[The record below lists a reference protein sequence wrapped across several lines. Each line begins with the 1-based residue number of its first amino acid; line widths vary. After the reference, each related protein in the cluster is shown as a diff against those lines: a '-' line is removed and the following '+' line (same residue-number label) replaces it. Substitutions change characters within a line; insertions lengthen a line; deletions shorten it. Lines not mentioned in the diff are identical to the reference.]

1 MATPRKFEK
10 RQIPTKAD
18 VKNKSA
24 KRHPVKATLPRAQ
37 SILSTDLPA
46 EPERTTPFTG
56 LHGQVVEL
64 LRVTKQDIEAMP
76 VKDVQ
81 QLVHELQLRQIELEM
96 QNEDLRRTQVE
107 IEAAKDRYKDRYA
120 ALYDFSPAGH
130 VTLDTS
136 SMIVEANLRAAT
148 LLGINRQELIGQ
160 SFVRFITPDDCLVF
174 DRHCHEVLKSGLR
187 QTCEVQLLKQ
197 SGPSCWVFLESLA
210 MPEESGRI
218 TRWRTALLDISSRK
232 QAELEKTRLIEDLTR
247 SQQHFQTLFNWT
259 PSAVGISTVAGGR
272 LIDVNEGFSRL
283 TGYNRE
289 EMIGHTTL
297 ELGLWADPSERAIV
311 LREIQ
316 EQGYVHNREGLL
328 RTKSGEIRAL
338 MVSVEPIQLGYT
350 PCLIYLAHDITERK
364 RTDAVLRLAKFSME
378 RAADAVYWVDPQ
390 ARILDVNE
398 AASLM
403 LGYSKE
409 ELCAMTVHDLN
420 PDFQADMWPGFW
432 LETQRRGTMVIE
444 TVHRAKDG
452 RLIPIEVSVNF
463 LIHEGKEY
471 HCAFVRDITERKRA
485 EEKVHQLADRL
496 KLATS
501 AAQIGVW
508 DWNILKDELVWDDR
522 MFALYG
528 VKKEHFGGAYDAWL
542 SVVHPDDRAR
552 CDEAI
557 QQAIRKERPYD
568 IEYRICWPNGTVR
581 VIKADGQGIWDT
593 DGTALRMTG
602 VNYDITERKQAE
614 EELRRSESF
623 ITSVV
628 ENLPN
633 MIFVKDAKDL
643 KFVRFNKA
651 GEDLLGYPREALIGK
666 SDHEMF
672 PKEEADFFTSK
683 DREVLELGGMLDI
696 PEEWID
702 TKHHGRRILHTR
714 KIPIYDEKGEPRYLL
729 GISEDVTDLK
739 RLEAARKESE
749 DRYRNIFEN
758 ALEGIFQTMPDG
770 KYVAVNPALA
780 RIYGYDLPED
790 MIATVT
796 NLAGH
801 LYVDPGRR
809 DEFIRLM
816 QEQERVTG
824 FEALVYRKDGS
835 WIWVSQGARALRD
848 PSGTLVGY
856 EGTVQDVTQR
866 KLGESRLRA
875 TLEELRMLSGR
886 LATVR
891 EEEQTRIARELHDEL
906 GVGLTC
912 LKVDLSRLHTIMG
925 APRGARARNKMEDKI
940 RSMVEQVDAT
950 IASVQRIVT
959 ELRPRILDDLGLVA
973 AIEWQCQDFQQRTGI
988 PCTCVSSSDNIA
1000 MEPEQATSLFRICQE
1015 ALTNTARHAQ
1025 AKAIQVLI
1033 KQLDN
1038 NLQLTIQDDGV
1049 GISCEKLTESTS
1061 LGLLGMRERAASLG
1075 GQVSIAGSPGK
1086 GTTVTVRVPLSSST

>member
-10 RQIPTKAD
+10 RRVRTKVDAKKTKS
-18 VKNKSA
+18 VK
-24 KRHPVKATLPRAQ
+24 RRPLKATLPRAQ
-37 SILSTDLPA
+37 STPSTDLPA
-46 EPERTTPFTG
+46 EQPERITIFTG
-56 LHGQVVEL
+56 LHSQAEEL
-64 LRVTKQDIEAMP
+64 LRVTKQDVAAMP
-76 VKDVQ
+76 IKDVQ
-81 QLVHELQLRQIELEM
+81 QLVHELRVHQIELEK
-96 QNEDLRRTQVE
+96 QNDELRRTE
-107 IEAAKDRYKDRYA
+107 GEHGAARDRYME
-120 ALYDFSPAGH
+120 LYDFSPAGH
-130 VTLDTS
+130 FTLDMDCT
-136 SMIVEANLRAAT
+136 IVEANLRAGT
-148 LLGINRQELIGQ
+148 LLGINRKELIGQ
-160 SFVRFITPDDCLVF
+160 PLTRFFASEDQ
-174 DRHCHEVLKSGLR
+174 DRLHRHYREVLKTGTR
-187 QTCEVQLLKQ
+187 QSCEARLWSKAVAASWVQ
-197 SGPSCWVFLESLA
+197 LESLA
-210 MPEESGRI
+210 IHEEPGHI
-218 TRWRTALLDISSRK
+218 THWRTALLDITERK
-232 QAELEKTRLIEDLTR
+232 RDEQAKSLLIRDLRR

-259 PSAVGISTVAGGR
+259 PSAVGISTVAEGR
-272 LIDVNEGFSRL
+272 FIDVNEGFSQL
-283 TGYNRE
+283 TGYKRE
-289 EMIGHTTL
+289 EVIGRTTV
-297 ELGLWADPSERAIV
+297 ELGLWANHAERAAV

-316 EQGYVHNREGLL
+316 EQGHLHNREGLL
-328 RTKSGEIRAL
+328 RTKSGEIRSL
-338 MVSVEPIQLGYT
+338 MVSVDSIQFEAT

-364 RTDAVLRLAKFSME
+364 RAEETLRLAKFSVE
-378 RAADAVYWVDPQ
+378 RAADAVYWVDSQ
-390 ARILDVNE
+390 AKIMDVNE
-398 AASLM
+398 AACRM
-403 LGYSKE
+403 LNYSKD

-444 TVHRAKDG
+444 TAHRAKDG

-463 LIHEGKEY
+463 LVHEGKEY

-508 DWNILKDELVWDDR
+508 DWNILNDELIWDDR

-528 VKKEHFGGAYDAWL
+528 VNKENFGGAYDAWL
-542 SVVHPDDRAR
+542 SGVHPDDRAR

-568 IEYRICWPNGTVR
+568 IEFRICWPNGTVR
-581 VIKADGQGIWDT
+581 VIKAVGQVICDT

-602 VNYDITERKQAE
+602 VNYDITERKRAE
-614 EELRRSESF
+614 EELRRSEAF

-633 MIFVKDAKDL
+633 MIFVKDAKNL

-651 GEDLLGYPREALIGK
+651 GEDLLGYPRDVLIGK
-666 SDHEMF
+666 SDYEMF
-672 PKEEADFFTSK
+672 PKDEADFFTSK
-683 DREVLELGGMLDI
+683 DREVLELGGLLDI
-696 PEEWID
+696 PEELID

-729 GISEDVTDLK
+729 GISEDVTDVK

-749 DRYRNIFEN
+749 ERYRNIFEN
-758 ALEGIFQTMPDG
+758 ALEGIFQAMPDG

-780 RIYGYDLPED
+780 RIYGYDSPDD
-790 MIATVT
+790 MVATVT

-835 WIWVSQGARALRD
+835 WIWVSEGARALRD
-848 PSGTLVGY
+848 PAGTLVGY
-856 EGTVQDVTQR
+856 EGTVEDVTER

-886 LATVR
+886 LVTVR

-912 LKVDLSRLHTIMG
+912 LKVDLSRLYTIMDE
-925 APRGARARNKMEDKI
+925 PRGARARKKMEDKI
-940 RSMVEQVDAT
+940 RSMMEQVDAT

-988 PCTCVSSSDNIA
+988 PCTCVSSADDIA

-1015 ALTNTARHAQ
+1015 ALTNTARHAK
-1025 AKAIQVLI
+1025 ATAIQVLI

-1038 NLQLTIQDDGV
+1038 NLLLAIQDDGV

-1086 GTTVTVRVPLSSST
+1086 GTTVTVRVPLSSSI

>member
-1 MATPRKFEK
+1 MTKTAGGSTKGPEFRRREEKLLQATQR
-10 RQIPTKAD
+10 D
-18 VKNKSA
+18 VA
-24 KRHPVKATLPRAQ
+24 V
-37 SILSTDLPA
+37 
-46 EPERTTPFTG
+46 
-56 LHGQVVEL
+56 
-64 LRVTKQDIEAMP
+64 MP
-76 VKDVQ
+76 VSEVK
-81 QLVHELQLRQIELEM
+81 QLAHELQIHQVELSMQKEELCRAQLELE
-96 QNEDLRRTQVE
+96 RAR
-107 IEAAKDRYKDRYA
+107 DRYM

-130 VTLDTS
+130 LTLDMDCT
-136 SMIVEANLRAAT
+136 IVEANLRAAT
-148 LLGINRQELIGQ
+148 LLDVTRKELIAQ
-160 SFVRFITPDDCLVF
+160 PLARFFASEDQDLF
-174 DRHCHEVLKSGLR
+174 HRHCREVLKTGTR
-187 QTCEVQLLKQ
+187 QSCEVRLREKADGV
-197 SGPSCWVFLESLA
+197 SWVQLESLA
-210 MPEESGRI
+210 IHEEPGSSI
-218 TRWRTALLDISSRK
+218 HWRTALLDITERK
-232 QAELEKTRLIEDLTR
+232 RDEQAKSLLIRDLRR
-247 SQQHFQTLFNWT
+247 SQQRFQTLFNWT
-259 PSAVGISTVAGGR
+259 PSAVGISTVAEGR
-272 LIDVNEGFSRL
+272 FIDVNEGFSQL
-283 TGYNRE
+283 TGYKRE
-289 EMIGHTTL
+289 EVIGRTTV
-297 ELGLWADPSERAIV
+297 ELGLWADPAERV
-311 LREIQ
+311 TLLREIQ
-316 EQGYVHNREGLL
+316 EQGHLHNREGLL
-328 RTKSGEIRAL
+328 RTKSGEIRSL
-338 MVSVEPIQLGYT
+338 MVSVDSIQFEAT

-364 RTDAVLRLAKFSME
+364 RAEETLRLAKFSVE
-378 RAADAVYWVDPQ
+378 RAADAVYWVDSQ
-390 ARILDVNE
+390 AKILDVNE
-398 AASLM
+398 AACRM
-403 LGYSKE
+403 LNYSKD
-409 ELCAMTVHDLN
+409 ELRAMTVHDLN

-508 DWNILKDELVWDDR
+508 DWNILNDELVWDDR

-528 VKKEHFGGAYDAWL
+528 VKNENFGGAYDAWL
-542 SVVHPDDRAR
+542 SGVHPDDRAR

-557 QQAIRKERPYD
+557 QKAIRKEKPYD
-568 IEYRICWPNGTVR
+568 IEFRICWPNGTVR
-581 VIKADGQGIWDT
+581 VIKAVGQVTWDT

-602 VNYDITERKQAE
+602 VNYDITERKRAE
-614 EELRRSESF
+614 EELRGSESF

-651 GEDLLGYPREALIGK
+651 GEDLLGYPREVLIGK
-666 SDHEMF
+666 SDYEMF
-672 PKEEADFFTSK
+672 PKAEADFFTSK

-696 PEEWID
+696 PEELID

-729 GISEDVTDLK
+729 GISEDVTDIK

-749 DRYRNIFEN
+749 ERYRTIFEN

-780 RIYGYDLPED
+780 RIYGYDSPDD
-790 MIATVT
+790 MIAMVP

-801 LYVDPGRR
+801 LYVDTGRR

-816 QEQERVTG
+816 QEQERVTS

-835 WIWVSQGARALRD
+835 WIWVSEGARALRD
-848 PSGTLVGY
+848 ADGTLVGY
-856 EGTVQDVTQR
+856 EGTVEDVTQR
-866 KLGESRLRA
+866 KLGESRLRT

-886 LATVR
+886 LSTVR
-891 EEEQTRIARELHDEL
+891 EEEQTRISRELHDEL

-912 LKVDLSRLHTIMG
+912 LKVDLSRLRTIMG
-925 APRGARARNKMEDKI
+925 EPRGARARKKMEDKF

-988 PCTCVSSSDNIA
+988 PCTCVSSADDIA
-1000 MEPEQATSLFRICQE
+1000 MEPAQATSLFRICQE

-1025 AKAIQVLI
+1025 ATAIQVLI

-1038 NLQLTIQDDGV
+1038 NLLLAIQDNGV

-1086 GTTVTVRVPLSSST
+1086 GTTVTVRVPLSGST

>member
-1 MATPRKFEK
+1 MATPRKFGK
-10 RQIPTKAD
+10 RRVRTKVDA
-18 VKNKSA
+18 KNKTA
-24 KRHPVKATLPRAQ
+24 KRRPLEATLPRAQ
-37 SILSTDLPA
+37 STLSIDVPA
-46 EPERTTPFTG
+46 GQLARTTTFTE
-56 LHGQVVEL
+56 LHSQAEEL
-64 LRVTKQDIEAMP
+64 LQVTKQDAAAMP
-76 VKDVQ
+76 VPEVQ
-81 QLVHELQLRQIELEM
+81 QPPHEWQIHQVELNMQKEELRRAKLELEKA
-96 QNEDLRRTQVE
+96 R
-107 IEAAKDRYKDRYA
+107 DRHME
-120 ALYDFSPAGH
+120 LYNFSPTGH
-130 VTLDTS
+130 LTLDMDCT
-136 SMIVEANLRAAT
+136 IVEANLSAAT
-148 LLGINRQELIGQ
+148 LLGVTRKELVEQ
-160 SFVRFITPDDCLVF
+160 PLTRFLASDDHDVF
-174 DRHCHEVLKSGLR
+174 HRHCREVFLKTSMR
-187 QTCEVQLLKQ
+187 QSCEVRLRDKV
-197 SGPSCWVFLESLA
+197 GASCWVQLESLA
-210 MPEESGRI
+210 IHDESGPI
-218 TRWRTALLDISSRK
+218 THWRTALLDITERK
-232 QAELEKTRLIEDLTR
+232 RDEEAKSLLIEDLRR
-247 SQQHFQTLFNWT
+247 SQQHFQTLFNWA
-259 PSAVGISTVAGGR
+259 PSAVGISTVAEGR
-272 LIDVNEGFSRL
+272 FIDVNEGFSRL
-283 TGYNRE
+283 TGYKRE
-289 EMIGHTTL
+289 EVIGRTTV
-297 ELGLWADPSERAIV
+297 ELGLWANPAEGATV

-316 EQGYVHNREGLL
+316 EQGHLHNREGLL
-328 RTKSGEIRAL
+328 RTKSGEIRSL
-338 MVSVEPIQLGYT
+338 LVSVDSIQFEAT

-364 RTDAVLRLAKFSME
+364 RAEQSLRLAKFSVE

-432 LETQRRGTMVIE
+432 EDTQQRGKMVFETA
-444 TVHRAKDG
+444 HRDKHG

-463 LIHEGKEY
+463 LAYEGKEY
-471 HCAFVRDITERKRA
+471 HCAFVRNITERKRA
-485 EEKVHQLADRL
+485 EENVHQLADRL

-508 DWNILKDELVWDDR
+508 DWNILNDELVWDDR

-528 VKKEHFGGAYDAWL
+528 VKKENFGGAYDAWL
-542 SVVHPDDRAR
+542 AAVHPDDRAR
-552 CDEAI
+552 CEGAI

-568 IEYRICWPNGTVR
+568 IEFRICWPNGTVR
-581 VIKADGQGIWDT
+581 VIKAVGQVIWDT
-593 DGTALRMTG
+593 DSTALRMTG
-602 VNYDITERKQAE
+602 VNYDITERKRAE
-614 EELRRSESF
+614 EELRESESF

-651 GEDLLGYPREALIGK
+651 GEDLLGYPREVLIGK
-666 SDHEMF
+666 SDYEMF
-672 PKEEADFFTSK
+672 PKDEADFFTSK

-696 PEEWID
+696 PEELID

-739 RLEAARKESE
+739 RLESARKESE
-749 DRYRNIFEN
+749 ERYRNIFEN
-758 ALEGIFQTMPDG
+758 AVEGIFQTTLDG

-780 RIYGYDLPED
+780 RIYGYDSPED
-790 MIATVT
+790 M
-796 NLAGH
+796 LAMITDITSQI
-801 LYVDPGRR
+801 YVDPGRR
-809 DEFIRLM
+809 EEFIRLM
-816 QEQERVTG
+816 KEQEAVTG
-824 FEALVYRKDGS
+824 FEALVYRKNGS
-835 WIWVSQGARALRD
+835 FIWVSENVRVVRD
-848 PSGTLVGY
+848 PAGTLVGY
-856 EGTVQDVTQR
+856 EGTVEDVTER
-866 KLGESRLRA
+866 KRGEARLRA

-912 LKVDLSRLHTIMG
+912 LKVDLSRLRTIMG
-925 APRGARARNKMEDKI
+925 EPRGARARKTMEDKI

-959 ELRPRILDDLGLVA
+959 ELRPRILDELGLVA

-988 PCTCVSSSDNIA
+988 PCTCVSSADDIA

-1025 AKAIQVLI
+1025 ATAIQVLI

-1038 NLQLTIQDDGV
+1038 NLLLAIQDDGV
-1049 GISCEKLTESTS
+1049 GISREKLTESTS

-1075 GQVSIAGSPGK
+1075 GQVTIAGSPGK
-1086 GTTVTVRVPLSSST
+1086 GTTVTVRIPLSSST

>member
-1 MATPRKFEK
+1 MATPRKYEK
-10 RQIPTKAD
+10 RRVRAKVDATQ
-18 VKNKSA
+18 NKSA
-24 KRHPVKATLPRAQ
+24 KRRPLKATLPRAQ
-37 SILSTDLPA
+37 STPSTDQPA
-46 EPERTTPFTG
+46 EQPERITTFTRP
-56 LHGQVVEL
+56 HRQAEEL
-64 LRVTKQDIEAMP
+64 LRMTKQDVAAMP
-76 VKDVQ
+76 VKDIQ
-81 QLVHELQLRQIELEM
+81 QLVHELRVHQIELEM
-96 QNEDLRRTQVE
+96 QNDELHRTE
-107 IEAAKDRYKDRYA
+107 LELEAARDRYMK
-120 ALYDFSPAGH
+120 LYDFSSAGH
-130 VTLDTS
+130 LTMD
-136 SMIVEANLRAAT
+136 MECKIVEGNLRTST
-148 LLGINRQELIGQ
+148 LLGFSREELIGQ
-160 SFVRFITPDDCLVF
+160 PLARFFASEDQDLF
-174 DRHCHEVLKSGLR
+174 HRHFRDVLKTGMR
-187 QTCEVQLLKQ
+187 QSCEVRLREKASAASWIQ
-197 SGPSCWVFLESLA
+197 LESLA
-210 MPEESGRI
+210 VHEEPGSI
-218 TRWRTALLDISSRK
+218 TQWRTALLDITERK
-232 QAELEKTRLIEDLTR
+232 RDEQAKSLLIRDLRR

-259 PSAVGISTVAGGR
+259 PSAVGISTVAEGR
-272 LIDVNEGFSRL
+272 FIDVNEGFSQL
-283 TGYNRE
+283 TGYKRE
-289 EMIGHTTL
+289 ELIGRTTL
-297 ELGLWADPSERAIV
+297 ELGLWVDPAERATV

-316 EQGYVHNREGLL
+316 EQGHLHNREGLL
-328 RTKSGEIRAL
+328 RTKSGEIRSL
-338 MVSVEPIQLGYT
+338 MVSIDSVQFEDT

-364 RTDAVLRLAKFSME
+364 RAEEALRLAKFSVE
-378 RAADAVYWVDPQ
+378 RAADAVYWVDSQ
-390 ARILDVNE
+390 AKILDVNE
-398 AASLM
+398 AACRM
-403 LGYSKE
+403 LNYSKD

-420 PDFQADMWPGFW
+420 PDFQADMWPAFW
-432 LETQRRGTMVIE
+432 LETQHGGTMVIE
-444 TVHRAKDG
+444 TAHRARDG
-452 RLIPIEVSVNF
+452 RLVPVEVSVNF

-485 EEKVHQLADRL
+485 EENLHQLANRL

-508 DWNILKDELVWDDR
+508 DWNILNDELVWDDR

-528 VKKEHFGGAYDAWL
+528 VKKENFGGAYDAWL
-542 SVVHPDDRAR
+542 SAVHSDDRAR

-568 IEYRICWPNGTVR
+568 IEFRICWPNGTVR
-581 VIKADGQGIWDT
+581 VIKAVGQVIWDT

-602 VNYDITERKQAE
+602 VNYDITERKRAD
-614 EELRRSESF
+614 EELRGSESF

-633 MIFVKDAKDL
+633 MIFVKDAKNL

-651 GEDLLGYPREALIGK
+651 GEELLGYPREVLIGK
-666 SDHEMF
+666 SDFDIF
-672 PKEEADFFTSK
+672 PKDEADFFTSK
-683 DREVLELGGMLDI
+683 DREVLKLGGMLDI

-702 TKHHGRRILHTR
+702 TKHHGRRVLHTR
-714 KIPIYDEKGEPRYLL
+714 KIPIYDEKGEPQYLL
-729 GISEDVTDLK
+729 GISEDVTDIK

-749 DRYRNIFEN
+749 ERYRNIFEN

-770 KYVAVNPALA
+770 QYVAVNPALA
-780 RIYGYDLPED
+780 RIYGYDSPDD

-801 LYVDPGRR
+801 QYMEPGRR

-824 FEALVYRKDGS
+824 FEAPVYRKDGS
-835 WIWVSQGARALRD
+835 WIWISEGARALRD

-856 EGTVQDVTQR
+856 EGTVEDVTER
-866 KLGESRLRA
+866 KLGESRLRV

-886 LATVR
+886 LVTVR

-912 LKVDLSRLHTIMG
+912 LKVDLSRLHAIMG
-925 APRGARARNKMEDKI
+925 EPRGERGRKKMKDKI
-940 RSMVEQVDAT
+940 RSMTEQVDAT

-988 PCTCVSSSDNIA
+988 LCTCVSSADDIA

-1025 AKAIQVLI
+1025 ATAIQVLI

-1038 NLQLTIQDDGV
+1038 NLLLAIQDDGV

-1075 GQVSIAGSPGK
+1075 GQMSIVGSPGK
-1086 GTTVTVRVPLSSST
+1086 GTTVTVRVPLLSSI